1 MGTNGCGNLGCI
13 LEVELKGCIL
23 EVELKGGGVALSRM
37 GCEKGVLHA

>member
-1 MGTNGCGNLGCI
+1 MGTNGCGNL
-13 LEVELKGCIL
+13 GCIL